1 MTLKWKMAIL
11 IILVSVVPMAFFIT
25 YSSLNYSNILKEDTS
40 QLIEINNFQTANFLG
55 QYMNDLKKVTSSI
68 ASDPDVI
75 NLLEQSKE
83 ERDRM
88 YQKLQNFIE
97 EYPEFIS
104 VYVGSKNGEMFMRPV
119 ESENELPSDYDP
131 KVRPWYKDALQKP
144 QDVIVTDPY
153 VDVVTG
159 DTLVTLSKAVKNDK
173 NEIIGV
179 VGIDLSMSKVYEIIG
194 NELGT
199 GETIYVINQK
209 GQIIFHPESD
219 KIGQDISKEEYF
231 KNLTQESGSMY
242 VQNGS
247 TFLAYDKISDPNW
260 TVITQVDTKNLF
272 SEVRSIMK
280 FTLILFIIIAV
291 VAVIVGILF
300 VIYNIIKPINKL
312 KTYLSAVGE
321 GDLSTSV
328 EINSKDEIGQ
338 MADSLNQAIGAW
350 KNSINS
356 IREGSLK
363 IDSSA
368 MELLNIS
375 KNSSQSAE
383 TLSEKAAEISE
394 NAEDTSASVE
404 EVTSGIQEISAAAQ
418 NVSKSAQELNTAAAE
433 TENAANEGLESIKSI
448 DKTIK
453 EAVDKSKKTQNV
465 VKALIE
471 RSENIGKIVNTINS
485 ITEQTNLLALNAAIE
500 AARAGEAG
508 KGFAVVADEIRGL
521 AEDSK
526 NATSQIEKML
536 EGIKNSTNVVNDSTN
551 ETVGIIQSI
560 NDQMDGI
567 NDRFQEI
574 LNMVKNLNGGIDN
587 LTATSQEQSASTEEM
602 SSAMDRV
609 AQAVTSIS
617 ESLSEVTNLINT
629 QKEDA
634 KKIEKNSQE
643 LSTLS
648 EELSEQLKIFR
659 L

>member
-1 MTLKWKMAIL
+1 MAVL
-11 IILVSVVPMAFFIT
+11 IILVSIVPMAFFIT
-25 YSSLNYSNILKEDTS
+25 YSSLNYSNILKEDRS
-40 QLIEINNFQTANFLG
+40 QLIEVNNFQTANFLA
-55 QYMNDLKKVTSSI
+55 QYMNDLKKVTASI
-68 ASDPDVI
+68 AIDPDVI
-75 NLLEQSKE
+75 NLLEQSQE

-88 YQKLQNFIE
+88 YQKLQNLID
-97 EYPEFIS
+97 EYPEFASIN
-104 VYVGSKNGEMFMRPV
+104 VGSENGDAFARPI
-119 ESENELPSDYDP
+119 EYENQLASDYDP
-131 KVRPWYKDALQKP
+131 RVRPWYKDAIQKP
-144 QDVIVTDPY
+144 EEVIVSDPFEQS
-153 VDVVTG
+153 VTG
-159 DTLVTLSKAVKNDK
+159 ATILTLSKAIKNTE
-173 NEIIGV
+173 NEIVGV
-179 VGIDLSMSKVYEIIG
+179 VRIELDMSKIYEIIS
-194 NELGT
+194 NELGFE
-199 GETIYVINQK
+199 ETIYVINQK
-209 GQIIFHPESD
+209 GQIILHPDSD
-219 KIGQDISKEEYF
+219 AIGQDISQEEYF
-231 KNLTQESGSMY
+231 KNLNQNSGSMY

-247 TFLAYDKISDPNW
+247 TFLAYDKISDLNW
-260 TVITQVDTKNLF
+260 TVITQVDTNNLF
-272 SEVRSIMK
+272 SEVRSTTN
-280 FTLILFIIIAV
+280 FTLILFTIIAV

-300 VIYNIIKPINKL
+300 VIYNIIKPMNKL
-312 KTYLSAVGE
+312 KTYLSEVGE
-321 GDLSTSV
+321 GNLSTSV

-338 MADSLNQAIGAW
+338 MADSLNQAISAW
-350 KNSINS
+350 KNSIIS

-375 KNSSQSAE
+375 KNSSQSAQ

-418 NVSKSAQELNTAAAE
+418 NVSKSAQELNTAASE

-453 EAVDKSKKTQNV
+453 EAVDKSKKTQDV

-508 KGFAVVADEIRGL
+508 KGFAVVADEIRSL

-551 ETVGIIQSI
+551 ETVGIIQNI
-560 NDQMDGI
+560 NDQMYGI
-567 NDRFQEI
+567 NDKFQQI
-574 LNMVKNLNGGIDN
+574 LNMVKDLNSGIDN

-609 AQAVTSIS
+609 AQAITSIS
-617 ESLSEVTNLINT
+617 ESLSEITNSINT

>member
-1 MTLKWKMAIL
+1 MTLKWKMALL

-25 YSSLNYSNILKEDTS
+25 YSSLNYSNILKENRS
-40 QLIEINNFQTANFLG
+40 QLIEVNNFQTANFLA
-55 QYMNDLKKVTSSI
+55 QYMNDLEKVTASI
-68 ASDPDVI
+68 ANDPDVI
-75 NLLEQSKE
+75 NLLEQSRE

-88 YQKLQNFIE
+88 YKKLQNILD
-97 EYPEFIS
+97 EYPEFTSIN
-104 VYVGSKNGEMFMRPV
+104 VGSKNGDVFARPL
-119 ESENELPSDYDP
+119 EHENSLASDYDP
-131 KVRPWYKDALQKP
+131 RARPWYKGALQKP
-144 QDVIVTDPY
+144 QEVVVSDPF
-153 VDVVTG
+153 VQSVTG
-159 DTLVTLSKAVKNDK
+159 NTIVTLSKTIKNPK
-173 NEIIGV
+173 NEIVGV
-179 VGIDLSMSKVYEIIG
+179 VRMELSMSKIYEIISK
-194 NELGT
+194 NLGT
-199 GETIYVINQK
+199 GETIFVINQN
-209 GQIIFHPESD
+209 GQVIFHPESD
-219 KIGQDISKEEYF
+219 TVGQDISKEEYF
-231 KNLTQESGSMY
+231 KNLSQKSGSMY

-260 TVITQVDTKNLF
+260 TVITQVDTENLF
-272 SEVRSIMK
+272 SEVRATTTFS
-280 FTLILFIIIAV
+280 LILFIIIAV

-300 VIYNIIKPINKL
+300 VTYSIIKPINKF
-312 KTYLSAVGE
+312 KIYLSEVGK
-321 GDLSTSV
+321 GNLSTSID
-328 EINSKDEIGQ
+328 INSKDEIGE
-338 MADSLNQAIGAW
+338 MADSLNQAINAW

-383 TLSEKAAEISE
+383 TLSEKTAEISE

-418 NVSKSAQELNTAAAE
+418 NVSKSAQELNTAASE
-433 TENAANEGLESIKSI
+433 TENAANEGLQSIKSI

-453 EAVDKSKKTQNV
+453 EAVDKSKETQNV
-465 VKALIE
+465 VEALIE
-471 RSENIGKIVNTINS
+471 RSESIGKIVNTINS

-508 KGFAVVADEIRGL
+508 KGFAVVADEIRSL

-536 EGIKNSTNVVNDSTN
+536 DGIKNSTNVVNDSTN
-551 ETVGIIQSI
+551 ETVGIIQNI
-560 NDQMDGI
+560 NDQMSGI
-567 NDRFQEI
+567 NNKFQQI
-574 LNMVKNLNGGIDN
+574 LSMVRNLNSGIDN

-617 ESLSEVTNLINT
+617 ESLNEVTNLINN

-634 KKIEKNSQE
+634 KKIEKNAQE

>member
-1 MTLKWKMAIL
+1 MTLKWKMAVL

-40 QLIEINNFQTANFLG
+40 QLIEVNNSQTANFID

-75 NLLEQSKE
+75 NLLEQSQE

-88 YQKLQNFIE
+88 YQKLQNLID
-97 EYPEFIS
+97 EYPEFTEIW
-104 VYVGSKNGEMFMRPV
+104 VGSKNGDAFVRPV
-119 ESENELPSDYDP
+119 EMENQKASDYDP
-131 KVRPWYKDALQKP
+131 RVRPWYKDALQKP
-144 QDVIVTDPY
+144 QEVVVSDPF
-153 VDVVTG
+153 VHAVTG
-159 DTLVTLSKAVKNDK
+159 DTIVTLSKAIKNDK
-173 NEIIGV
+173 NEIVGV
-179 VGIDLSMSKVYEIIG
+179 VSIVLSMSRIYEIIG

-209 GQIIFHPESD
+209 GQVIFHPESD
-219 KIGQDISKEEYF
+219 TIGQDISQEEYF
-231 KNLTQESGSMY
+231 KNLTQRSGSMY

-247 TFLAYDKISDPNW
+247 VFTTYNKISDPNW
-260 TVITQVDTKNLF
+260 TVITQADTKNLF
-272 SEVRSIMK
+272 SEVRSTTM

-300 VIYNIIKPINKL
+300 VIFYIIKPMNKL
-312 KTYLSAVGE
+312 KTYLSEVGE
-321 GDLSTSV
+321 GNLSTSV

-338 MADSLNQAIGAW
+338 MADSLNQAIDAW

-356 IREGSLK
+356 IREDSLK

-418 NVSKSAQELNTAAAE
+418 NVSKSAQELNTAASE

-485 ITEQTNLLALNAAIE
+485 ITEQTNLLAL
-500 AARAGEAG
+500 
-508 KGFAVVADEIRGL
+508 
-521 AEDSK
+521 
-526 NATSQIEKML
+526 
-536 EGIKNSTNVVNDSTN
+536 
-551 ETVGIIQSI
+551 
-560 NDQMDGI
+560 
-567 NDRFQEI
+567 
-574 LNMVKNLNGGIDN
+574 
-587 LTATSQEQSASTEEM
+587 
-602 SSAMDRV
+602 
-609 AQAVTSIS
+609 
-617 ESLSEVTNLINT
+617 
-629 QKEDA
+629 
-634 KKIEKNSQE
+634 
-643 LSTLS
+643 
-648 EELSEQLKIFR
+648 
-659 L
+659 

>member
-1 MTLKWKMAIL
+1 
-11 IILVSVVPMAFFIT
+11 
-25 YSSLNYSNILKEDTS
+25 
-40 QLIEINNFQTANFLG
+40 
-55 QYMNDLKKVTSSI
+55 LKKVTSSI
-68 ASDPDVI
+68 AVDPDVI
-75 NLLEQSKE
+75 NLIEQTQE

-88 YQKLQNFIE
+88 YQKLQNFIN
-97 EYPEFIS
+97 EYSEFIA
-104 VYVGSKNGEMFMRPV
+104 VYVGSKNGGIFMRPV
-119 ESENELPSDYDP
+119 ESENKIPNDYDP
-131 KVRPWYKDALQKP
+131 RVRPWYKDAIQKP
-144 QDVIVTDPY
+144 QEVIVSDPY

-159 DTLVTLSKAVKNDK
+159 DTLITLSKAVKNDK
-173 NEIIGV
+173 NEIVGV

-194 NELGT
+194 NELGN

-209 GQIIFHPESD
+209 GQLIFHPETD
-219 KIGQDISKEEYF
+219 TIGQDISQEEYF
-231 KNLTQESGSMY
+231 KNLTQKSGSMY

-247 TFLAYDKISDPNW
+247 VFTTYNKISDPNW
-260 TVITQVDTKNLF
+260 TVITQADTKNLF
-272 SEVRSIMK
+272 SEVRSTTM

-291 VAVIVGILF
+291 AAVILGILF
-300 VIYNIIKPINKL
+300 VIYYIIKPMNKL
-312 KTYLSAVGE
+312 KTYLSEVGE
-321 GDLSTSV
+321 GNLSTSV

-338 MADSLNQAIGAW
+338 MAGSLNQAIGAW

-356 IREGSLK
+356 IREDSLK

-368 MELLNIS
+368 MELLNVS

-418 NVSKSAQELNTAAAE
+418 NVSKSAQELNTAASE
-433 TENAANEGLESIKSI
+433 TENAANEGLQSIKSV

-526 NATSQIEKML
+526 NATSQIGKML

-551 ETVGIIQSI
+551 ETVGIIQNL
-560 NDQMDGI
+560 NDQMNGI
-567 NDRFQEI
+567 NDRFQQI
-574 LNMVKNLNGGIDN
+574 LNMVKNLNSGIDN

-609 AQAVTSIS
+609 AQAITSIS
-617 ESLSEVTNLINT
+617 ESLNEITNSINT

>member
-1 MTLKWKMAIL
+1 MTLKWKMAVL

-25 YSSLNYSNILKEDTS
+25 YSSLNYGNILKEDTS
-40 QLIEINNFQTANFLG
+40 QLIEVNNSQTANFIN

-68 ASDPDVI
+68 AVDPDVI
-75 NLLEQSKE
+75 NLLEQSQE
-83 ERDRM
+83 ERERM

-97 EYPEFIS
+97 GYPEFIA
-104 VYVGSKNGEMFMRPV
+104 VYVGSKNGNIFMRPV
-119 ESENELPSDYDP
+119 ESENIIPNDFDP
-131 KVRPWYKDALQKP
+131 RIRPWYKDAIQKP
-144 QDVIVTDPY
+144 QEVIVSDPY

-159 DTLVTLSKAVKNDK
+159 DTLITLSKAVKNVK
-173 NEIIGV
+173 NEIVGV

-219 KIGQDISKEEYF
+219 TIGQDISQEEYF
-231 KNLTQESGSMY
+231 KNLTQKSGSMY

-260 TVITQVDTKNLF
+260 TVITKVDTNNLF
-272 SEVRSIMK
+272 SEVRSTTN
-280 FTLILFIIIAV
+280 FTLILFTIIAV
-291 VAVIVGILF
+291 AAVIVGMIF
-300 VIYNIIKPINKL
+300 IIYYIIKPIDKL
-312 KTYLSAVGE
+312 KTYLSEVGE
-321 GDLSTSV
+321 GNLSTSV

-338 MADSLNQAIGAW
+338 MADSLNQAISAW

-356 IREGSLK
+356 IREDSLK

-368 MELLNIS
+368 MELLNVS
-375 KNSSQSAE
+375 KNSSQSAQ

-418 NVSKSAQELNTAAAE
+418 NVSKSAQELNTAASE

-453 EAVDKSKKTQNV
+453 EAVDKSKKTQDV

-471 RSENIGKIVNTINS
+471 RSENIGKIVNTIDF

-536 EGIKNSTNVVNDSTN
+536 EDIKNSTNVVNDSTN

-560 NDQMDGI
+560 NDQMNGI
-567 NDRFQEI
+567 NDKFQQI
-574 LNMVKNLNGGIDN
+574 LNMVKDLNSGIDN

-617 ESLSEVTNLINT
+617 ESLNEVTNLINT

-634 KKIEKNSQE
+634 IKIEKNAQE

>member
-1 MTLKWKMAIL
+1 MTLKWKMAVL
-11 IILVSVVPMAFFIT
+11 IILISVVPMAFFIT
-25 YSSLNYSNILKEDTS
+25 YSSLNYGNILKEDTS
-40 QLIEINNFQTANFLG
+40 QLIEVNNSQTANFIS

-68 ASDPDVI
+68 ANDPDVI

-88 YQKLQNFIE
+88 YQKLQNIID
-97 EYPEFIS
+97 EYPEFTEIW
-104 VYVGSKNGEMFMRPV
+104 VGSKNGDVFVRPV
-119 ESENELPSDYDP
+119 EMENQKASDYDP
-131 KVRPWYKDALQKP
+131 RVRPWYKDALQKP
-144 QDVIVTDPY
+144 QEVVASDPF
-153 VDVVTG
+153 VHAVSGNTVVS
-159 DTLVTLSKAVKNDK
+159 LSKAVKNPK

-179 VGIDLSMSKVYEIIG
+179 ITMALSMSKVYEIIG
-194 NELGT
+194 NKLGT

-209 GQIIFHPESD
+209 GQIILHPESD

-231 KNLTQESGSMY
+231 KNLTQNSGSLY

-247 TFLAYDKISDPNW
+247 TFLAYDKISDLNW

-272 SEVRSIMK
+272 SEVRSITN

-300 VIYNIIKPINKL
+300 VIYYIIKPINKL

-375 KNSSQSAE
+375 KNSSQLAE

-560 NDQMDGI
+560 NDQIDGI

>member
-1 MTLKWKMAIL
+1 MTLKWKMALL

-25 YSSLNYSNILKEDTS
+25 YSSLNYGNILKEDRS
-40 QLIEINNFQTANFLG
+40 QLIEVNNSQTANFID

-68 ASDPDVI
+68 AIDPDVI

-88 YQKLQNFIE
+88 YQKLQNLIDG
-97 EYPEFIS
+97 YPEFIA
-104 VYVGSKNGEMFMRPV
+104 VYVSSKNGDTFMRPL
-119 ESENELPSDYDP
+119 ESENKIPDNFDP
-131 KVRPWYKDALQKP
+131 RIRPWYKVALQKP
-144 QDVIVTDPY
+144 QEVIVSDPY

-159 DTLVTLSKAVKNDK
+159 DTLVTLSKVVKNSK
-173 NEIIGV
+173 NEIVGV
-179 VGIDLSMSKVYEIIG
+179 VGIDLSMSKVYDIIG
-194 NELGT
+194 NKLGT

-209 GQIIFHPESD
+209 GQIIFHPQSD
-219 KIGQDISKEEYF
+219 KIGQDVSNEEYF
-231 KNLTQESGSMY
+231 KNLSQKSGSMY

-260 TVITQVDTKNLF
+260 TVITQVDTENLF
-272 SEVRSIMK
+272 SEVRATTTFS
-280 FTLILFIIIAV
+280 LILFTIIAV

-300 VIYNIIKPINKL
+300 VIYNIIKPINKF
-312 KTYLSAVGE
+312 KIYLSEVGK
-321 GDLSTSV
+321 GNLSTSI
-328 EINSKDEIGQ
+328 EINSKDEIRE
-338 MADSLNQAIGAW
+338 MADSLNQAINAW
-350 KNSINS
+350 KNSIVS
-356 IREGSLK
+356 IREGFLK

-368 MELLNIS
+368 MELLDIS

-418 NVSKSAQELNTAAAE
+418 NVSKSAQELNTAASE
-433 TENAANEGLESIKSI
+433 TENAANEGLQSIKSV

-536 EGIKNSTNVVNDSTN
+536 EGIKNSTNVVSDSTN
-551 ETVGIIQSI
+551 ETVGIIQ
-560 NDQMDGI
+560 NLNNQMNGI
-567 NDRFQEI
+567 NDKFQQI
-574 LNMVKNLNGGIDN
+574 LNMVKNLNSGIDN

-609 AQAVTSIS
+609 AQAITSIS
-617 ESLSEVTNLINT
+617 GNLNEVTNSINN

>member
-55 QYMNDLKKVTSSI
+55 QYINDLKKVTSSI
-68 ASDPDVI
+68 ASDPDII

-159 DTLVTLSKAVKNDK
+159 DTLVTLSKAVKSAK

-272 SEVRSIMK
+272 SEVRSITN
-280 FTLILFIIIAV
+280 FTLMLFIIIAV

-300 VIYNIIKPINKL
+300 VIYYIIKPINKL

-375 KNSSQSAE
+375 KNSSQLAE

-560 NDQMDGI
+560 NDQIDGI

-617 ESLSEVTNLINT
+617 ESLNEVTNLINT

-634 KKIEKNSQE
+634 KKIEKNSKE

>member
-1 MTLKWKMAIL
+1 MTLKWKMAVL
-11 IILVSVVPMAFFIT
+11 IILISVVPMAFFIT
-25 YSSLNYSNILKEDTS
+25 YSSLNYGNILKEDTS
-40 QLIEINNFQTANFLG
+40 QLIQINNFQTANFLG

-68 ASDPDVI
+68 ASDPDII

-97 EYPEFIS
+97 GYPEFIS
-104 VYVGSKNGEMFMRPV
+104 VYVGSKNGEIFMRPV

-131 KVRPWYKDALQKP
+131 RVRPWYKDALQKP
-144 QDVIVTDPY
+144 QDVIVTNPY

-159 DTLVTLSKAVKNDK
+159 DTLVTLSKAVKSAK
-173 NEIIGV
+173 NEIVGV

-194 NELGT
+194 HELGT

-272 SEVRSIMK
+272 SEVRSITN

-300 VIYNIIKPINKL
+300 VIYYIIKPMNKL

-383 TLSEKAAEISE
+383 TLSEKAVEISE

-453 EAVDKSKKTQNV
+453 EAVDKSKKTQDV

-617 ESLSEVTNLINT
+617 ESLNEVTNLINT

>member
-1 MTLKWKMAIL
+1 MTLKWRMAVL
-11 IILVSVVPMAFFIT
+11 IIVVSVVPMAFFIT
-25 YSSLNYSNILKEDTS
+25 YSSLNYSNILREDTS
-40 QLIEINNFQTANFLG
+40 QLIEVNNSQTANFIN

-75 NLLEQSKE
+75 NLLEQSQE

-88 YQKLQNFIE
+88 YQKLQNLID
-97 EYPEFIS
+97 EYPEFASIN
-104 VYVGSKNGEMFMRPV
+104 VGSENGDAFARPI
-119 ESENELPSDYDP
+119 EYENQLASDYDP
-131 KVRPWYKDALQKP
+131 RVRPWYKDAIQKP
-144 QDVIVTDPY
+144 EEVIVSDPFEQS
-153 VDVVTG
+153 VTG
-159 DTLVTLSKAVKNDK
+159 ATILTLSKAIKNTE
-173 NEIIGV
+173 NEIVGV
-179 VGIDLSMSKVYEIIG
+179 VRIELDMSKIYEIIS
-194 NELGT
+194 NELGFE
-199 GETIYVINQK
+199 ETIYVINQK
-209 GQIIFHPESD
+209 GQIILHPESD
-219 KIGQDISKEEYF
+219 TIGQDISQEEYF
-231 KNLTQESGSMY
+231 KNLTQKSGSMY

-247 TFLAYDKISDPNW
+247 TFLAYDKISDLNW
-260 TVITQVDTKNLF
+260 TVITQVDTNNLF
-272 SEVRSIMK
+272 SEVRSTTM
-280 FTLILFIIIAV
+280 FSLILFTITAV
-291 VAVIVGILF
+291 VAVILGMIF
-300 VIYNIIKPINKL
+300 IIYYIIKPIDKL
-312 KTYLSAVGE
+312 KKYLSEVGE
-321 GDLSTSV
+321 GNLSTSV

-338 MADSLNQAIGAW
+338 MADSLNQAISAW

-375 KNSSQSAE
+375 KNSSQSAQ

-418 NVSKSAQELNTAAAE
+418 NVSKSAQELNTAASE

-453 EAVDKSKKTQNV
+453 EAVDKSKKTQDV

-508 KGFAVVADEIRGL
+508 KGFAVVADEIRSL

-551 ETVGIIQSI
+551 ETVGIIQNI
-560 NDQMDGI
+560 NDQMYGI
-567 NDRFQEI
+567 NDKFQQI
-574 LNMVKNLNGGIDN
+574 LNMVKDLNSGIDN

-609 AQAVTSIS
+609 AQAITSIS
-617 ESLSEVTNLINT
+617 ESLSEITNSINT

>member
-1 MTLKWKMAIL
+1 MTLKWKMAVL
-11 IILVSVVPMAFFIT
+11 IILISVVPMAFFIT
-25 YSSLNYSNILKEDTS
+25 YSSLNYGNILKEDTS
-40 QLIEINNFQTANFLG
+40 QLIEVNNSQTANFIS

-68 ASDPDVI
+68 ANDPDVI

-97 EYPEFIS
+97 GYPEFIS

-131 KVRPWYKDALQKP
+131 RVRPWYKDALQKP

-159 DTLVTLSKAVKNDK
+159 DTLVTLSKAVKSAK
-173 NEIIGV
+173 NEIVGV

-194 NELGT
+194 NKLGT

-209 GQIIFHPESD
+209 GQIILHPESD

-231 KNLTQESGSMY
+231 KNLTQNSGSLY

-247 TFLAYDKISDPNW
+247 TFLAYDKISDLNW

-272 SEVRSIMK
+272 SEVRSITN

-300 VIYNIIKPINKL
+300 VIYYIIKPINKL

-375 KNSSQSAE
+375 KNSSQLAE

-560 NDQMDGI
+560 NDQIDGI

-617 ESLSEVTNLINT
+617 ESLNEVTNLINT

>member
-1 MTLKWKMAIL
+1 MTLKWKMAVL
-11 IILVSVVPMAFFIT
+11 IILISVVPMAFFIT
-25 YSSLNYSNILKEDTS
+25 YSSLNYGNILREDTS
-40 QLIEINNFQTANFLG
+40 QLIEVNNSQTANFIN
-55 QYMNDLKKVTSSI
+55 QYMDDLKKATSTI

-88 YQKLQNFIE
+88 YQKLQNFIKG
-97 EYPEFIS
+97 YPEFIA
-104 VYVGSKNGEMFMRPV
+104 VYVGSKNGDIFMRPV
-119 ESENELPSDYDP
+119 ESENKIPSDFDP
-131 KVRPWYKDALQKP
+131 RIRPWYKDAIQTP
-144 QDVIVTDPY
+144 QEVIVSDPY

-159 DTLVTLSKAVKNDK
+159 DTLITLSKAVKNDK
-173 NEIIGV
+173 NEIVGV

-209 GQIIFHPESD
+209 GQVIFHPESD
-219 KIGQDISKEEYF
+219 TIGQDISQEEYF
-231 KNLTQESGSMY
+231 KNLTQKSGSMY

-260 TVITQVDTKNLF
+260 TVITLVDTNNLF
-272 SEVRSIMK
+272 SEVRATTMFS
-280 FTLILFIIIAV
+280 LILFIIITV

-300 VIYNIIKPINKL
+300 VTYYIIKPINKF
-312 KTYLSAVGE
+312 KIYLSEIGK
-321 GDLSTSV
+321 GNLSTSID
-328 EINSKDEIGQ
+328 INSKDEIGE
-338 MADSLNQAIGAW
+338 MADSLNQAINAW

-418 NVSKSAQELNTAAAE
+418 NVSKSAQELNTAASE
-433 TENAANEGLESIKSI
+433 TENAANEGLESIKLI

-453 EAVDKSKKTQNV
+453 EAVDKSRKTQNV

-471 RSENIGKIVNTINS
+471 RSESISKIVNTINS

-508 KGFAVVADEIRGL
+508 KGFAVVADEIRSL

-551 ETVGIIQSI
+551 ETVGIIQNL
-560 NDQMDGI
+560 NDQMNGI
-567 NDRFQEI
+567 NDKFQQI
-574 LNMVKNLNGGIDN
+574 LNMVKNLNSGIDN

-617 ESLSEVTNLINT
+617 ESLNEVTNLINT

-634 KKIEKNSQE
+634 IKIEKNAQE

>member
-1 MTLKWKMAIL
+1 MTLKWKMAVL

-40 QLIEINNFQTANFLG
+40 QLIEVNNSQTANFID

-75 NLLEQSKE
+75 NLLEQSQE

-88 YQKLQNFIE
+88 YQKLQNLID
-97 EYPEFIS
+97 EYPEFTEIW
-104 VYVGSKNGEMFMRPV
+104 VGSKNGDAFVRPV
-119 ESENELPSDYDP
+119 EMENQKASDYDP
-131 KVRPWYKDALQKP
+131 RVRPWYKDALQKP
-144 QDVIVTDPY
+144 QEVVVSDPF
-153 VDVVTG
+153 VHAVTG
-159 DTLVTLSKAVKNDK
+159 DTIVTLSKAIKNDK
-173 NEIIGV
+173 NEIVGV
-179 VGIDLSMSKVYEIIG
+179 VSIVLSMSRIYEIIG

-209 GQIIFHPESD
+209 GQIILHPDSD
-219 KIGQDISKEEYF
+219 AIGQDISQEEYF
-231 KNLTQESGSMY
+231 KNLNQNSGSMY

-247 TFLAYDKISDPNW
+247 TFLAYDKISDLNW
-260 TVITQVDTKNLF
+260 TVITQVDTNNLF
-272 SEVRSIMK
+272 SEVRSTTN
-280 FTLILFIIIAV
+280 FTLILFTIIAV
-291 VAVIVGILF
+291 AAVIVGILF
-300 VIYNIIKPINKL
+300 VIYNIIKPMNKL
-312 KTYLSAVGE
+312 KTYLSEVGE
-321 GDLSTSV
+321 GNLSTSV

-338 MADSLNQAIGAW
+338 MADSLNQAISAW
-350 KNSINS
+350 KNSIIS

-375 KNSSQSAE
+375 KNSSQSAQ

-418 NVSKSAQELNTAAAE
+418 NVSKSAQELNTAASE

-508 KGFAVVADEIRGL
+508 KGFAVVADEIRSL

-551 ETVGIIQSI
+551 ETVGIIQNI
-560 NDQMDGI
+560 NDQMYGI
-567 NDRFQEI
+567 NDKFQQI
-574 LNMVKNLNGGIDN
+574 LNMVKDLNSGIDN

-609 AQAVTSIS
+609 AQAITSIS
-617 ESLSEVTNLINT
+617 ESLSEITNSINT